1 MLLLPAIDLLDGRCV
16 RLMQG
21 DYARATDYAADPVDV
36 AKGFEDEG
44 ATWLHLVD
52 LDGAKAGAPRH
63 LDAVKRIA
71 VGTSL
76 KIEFGGGIRSVEM
89 ARAALD
95 LGATRVVA
103 GTRLTED
110 EATAQLFFEALGDAV
125 VAGIDARDG
134 IVATHGWT
142 QGAGV
147 DAIAFAR
154 RMAEL
159 GCQRVAFTDV
169 ATDGAL
175 QGPNLAA
182 TRAMVEALPI
192 PVVASGGVAGLSDLD
207 ALART
212 GVEAAIVGRALYEG
226 RFTVAEAL
234 ARI

>member
-1 MLLLPAIDLLDGRCV
+1 MLLLPAIDLLNGRCV
-16 RLMQG
+16 RLMRG
-21 DYARATDYAADPVDV
+21 DYAQATTYAADPVDV
-36 AKGFEDEG
+36 AKGFESEG

-63 LDAVKRIA
+63 LDAVRRIA
-71 VGTSL
+71 AATSL
-76 KIEFGGGIRSVEM
+76 NIEFGGGIRSVEL

-95 LGATRVVA
+95 FGATRVVV

-110 EATAQLFFEALGDAV
+110 EATARLFFETLGDAV

-147 DAIAFAR
+147 GAIGFAR

-159 GCQRVAFTDV
+159 GCKRVAFTDV

-182 TRAMVEALPI
+182 TRAMVDALTIPI
-192 PVVASGGVAGLSDLD
+192 VASGGVAALADLD
-207 ALART
+207 ALAGT
-212 GVEAAIVGRALYEG
+212 GAEAAIVGRALYEG

-234 ARI
+234 ARL